1 MEEKDILNGVDGRIW
16 LNGEKRGNCKS
27 FEAVINLE
35 YEDVDIP
42 GQRMKSKKYIG
53 STGEGSMTEHK
64 IDSMLLKLYAKGIKT
79 GILPAVKIVG
89 KLVLPDGSKGERI
102 AIYGVK
108 FDKVTLMKYENKAL
122 EEREISFTYDDY
134 EIIDT
139 I

>member
-1 MEEKDILNGVDGRIW
+1 MDEKDILNGVDGRIW
-16 LNGEKRGNCKS
+16 LNGELRGNCKS

-35 YEDVDIP
+35 YEDVEIP
-42 GQRMKSKKYIG
+42 GKRMTSKKYTKA
-53 STGEGSMTEHK
+53 SGEGSMTEHK
-64 IDSMLLKLYAKGIKT
+64 IDSMLLKLYAEGIKT
-79 GILPAVKIVG
+79 GVIPPVKIVG
-89 KLVLPDGSKGERI
+89 KLVLPDGSKGERV

-108 FDKVTLMKYENKAL
+108 FDKVTLMKYENNTL